1 MELALEN
8 IKDVNGVLV
17 DGMWEVP
24 VSLDLSG
31 LGLTKLPPLRK
42 VGGGFYCYSNH
53 LTSLDGAPRKV
64 GGSFYCSNNHLT
76 SLEGAPQK
84 VGGLFYCSYN
94 QLTSLKGAP
103 REVGRDFYCN
113 SNQLTSLKGAP
124 REVVGNFDCYSN
136 RLTSLE
142 GAPEKVNGA
151 FYGGRNLL
159 TSLEGAPREVG
170 RGFYCSYNQL
180 PSGETY
186 QKWLARRAAPKTAT
200 VRNASAQGN
209 FPSQDAFIAQ
219 VAAAKDKNEWTSA
232 ELSLALAS
240 FVYTNDLGGRLLK
253 FLLAYTAEK
262 DEDE

>member
-1 MELALEN
+1 MTPMELALQR
-8 IKDVNGVLV
+8 IKAAGGKLV

-24 VSLDLSG
+24 VSLDLAY
-31 LGLTKLPPLRK
+31 LGLEKLPPLRK
-42 VGGGFYCYSNH
+42 VGRDF
-53 LTSLDGAPRKV
+53 D
-64 GGSFYCSNNHLT
+64 CSN
-76 SLEGAPQK
+76 
-84 VGGLFYCSYN
+84 
-94 QLTSLKGAP
+94 
-103 REVGRDFYCN
+103 
-113 SNQLTSLKGAP
+113 
-124 REVVGNFDCYSN
+124 
-136 RLTSLE
+136 
-142 GAPEKVNGA
+142 
-151 FYGGRNLL
+151 NLL